1 MTPATNLAVQ
11 SAVIANAAGSSAP
24 TVAWR
29 IWDRSTAC
37 RRSGSTR
44 DDEELVP
51 AHLEVSRRLSR
62 RLNAP
67 LVTLDVREIE
77 LVERLFDSIPT
88 PSLA

>member
-1 MTPATNLAVQ
+1 M
-11 SAVIANAAGSSAP
+11 IANALRFVGTYGGLAYLGPFYGVPSIGLFS
-24 TVAWR
+24 
-29 IWDRSTAC
+29 
-37 RRSGSTR
+37 

-77 LVERLFDSIPT
+77 LVEMLFDSIPT